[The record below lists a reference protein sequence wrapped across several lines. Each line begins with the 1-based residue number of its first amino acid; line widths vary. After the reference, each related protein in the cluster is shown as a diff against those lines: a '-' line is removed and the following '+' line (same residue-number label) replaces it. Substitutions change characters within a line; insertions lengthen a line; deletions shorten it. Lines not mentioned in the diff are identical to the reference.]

1 MDPVFGTQV
10 TILGYTFWSD
20 AVIQVLIW
28 VALGVA
34 GLIVAFK
41 TER

>member
-10 TILGYTFWSD
+10 TILGYTLWSD

-34 GLIVAFK
+34 GLVAAFK